1 MHSKYKKIYC
11 CTPIAFPANAGFWIR
26 DTGLISTSL
35 REMGVESKC
44 IMPLPHHDDDHH
56 TSHLIRT
63 KYENLSSVSWWKSLE
78 IDAVILYSWGAPRYT
93 LIARA
98 IRKAGIKLVLH
109 MDTSGNFEGCD
120 YSELPFLKKLRRLFL
135 VKLHDLVRS
144 CHMRYA
150 DVITCSQP
158 AASAIRERLF
168 YGTYVE
174 ERNYPFANPVASR
187 CKYNGENKENVIL
200 AVGRWNDERQKRSR
214 FLMLSLE
221 CLYKGGCSAETKIF
235 GSITDEMRDWHRS
248 LAEDVAEKIRL
259 EGYLENSLLHQE
271 FCKAKII
278 LCPSRYEGSHIV
290 SAEALCCGVSVVVTN
305 LPKTLRTPH
314 WYTTKNSG
322 RVSAVDS
329 PESFAE
335 AVRKELQAWDAGE
348 RNPVDISDA
357 WQPYFHVDKVMN
369 QIFKN

>member
-1 MHSKYKKIYC
+1 
-11 CTPIAFPANAGFWIR
+11 
-26 DTGLISTSL
+26 
-35 REMGVESKC
+35 
-44 IMPLPHHDDDHH
+44 
-56 TSHLIRT
+56 
-63 KYENLSSVSWWKSLE
+63 
-78 IDAVILYSWGAPRYT
+78 
-93 LIARA
+93 
-98 IRKAGIKLVLH
+98 
-109 MDTSGNFEGCD
+109 
-120 YSELPFLKKLRRLFL
+120 
-135 VKLHDLVRS
+135 
-144 CHMRYA
+144 MRYA